1 MRRIAEPL
9 HIGWVGTGVMGAPMA
24 GHLLAA
30 GHALRV
36 STRTRAR
43 AEDLVAQGAQ
53 WCATPAAAAEG
64 ADVVCIMVGYPA
76 DVREVVLGDDEAAAL
91 RARRGVLG
99 ALDDGGLL
107 IDFTTS
113 SPGLAEEIHAAAA
126 ERGAEALDAPV
137 SGGDVG
143 ARNGTLVVMAGGSE
157 AAFAR
162 AHPVFD
168 AVGERIVHCGPP
180 GAGQHTKMMNQ
191 VAIAAGMIAVCEALL
206 YAHRAGLDLDR
217 AVETI
222 GGGAAGS
229 WSLSNYG
236 PRILKG
242 DLEPGF
248 KVDHFVKDLG
258 LALEEARRMGLSL
271 PGTALAE
278 QLYVAA
284 QGRDLGQK
292 GTQSLIA
299 VLAGLSGEDWALSA
313 PR

>member
-1 MRRIAEPL
+1 MMRRIAESL
-9 HIGWVGTGVMGAPMA
+9 NIGWVGTGVMGAPMA

-30 GHALRV
+30 GHRV
-36 STRTRAR
+36 SVFSRTREK
-43 AEDLVAQGAQ
+43 AEALVGQGAR
-53 WCATPAAAAEG
+53 WCDTPAAAAAE
-64 ADVVCIMVGYPA
+64 ADVVCTMVGYPA
-76 DVREVVLGDDEAAAL
+76 DVREVILGDE
-91 RARRGVLG
+91 RSGGEPSARDRSLLG
-99 ALDDGGLL
+99 AIAEGALL

-113 SPGLAEEIHAAAA
+113 SPGLAQEIHAAAQA
-126 ERGAEALDAPV
+126 RGVEALDAPV

-143 ARNGTLVVMAGGSE
+143 AREAKLVIMAGGSE
-157 AAFAR
+157 EAFAR
-162 AHPVFD
+162 AEPLFAELGGRV
-168 AVGERIVHCGPP
+168 VHAGPP
-180 GAGQHTKMMNQ
+180 GAGQHTKLMNQ
-191 VAIAAGMIAVCEALL
+191 IAIAAGMIAVCEALL

-258 LALEEARRMGLSL
+258 LALEEARRMGLAL

-284 QGRDLGQK
+284 QGHDLGQK

-299 VLAGLSGEDWALSA
+299 VLAKLSGADW
-313 PR
+313 R

>member
-1 MRRIAEPL
+1 MMRPIAESL

-30 GHALRV
+30 GHRV
-36 STRTRAR
+36 SVFSRTREK
-43 AEDLVAQGAQ
+43 AEALVEQGAR
-53 WCATPAAAAEG
+53 WCDTPAAAAAE
-64 ADVVCIMVGYPA
+64 ADVVCTMVGYPA
-76 DVREVVLGDDEAAAL
+76 DVREVTLGED
-91 RARRGVLG
+91 GVLG
-99 ALDDGGLL
+99 AIAEGALL

-113 SPGLAEEIHAAAA
+113 SPGLAQEIHAAAQA
-126 ERGAEALDAPV
+126 RGVEALDAPV

-143 ARNGTLVVMAGGSE
+143 AREAKLVIMAGGSE
-157 AAFAR
+157 EAFAR
-162 AHPVFD
+162 AEPLFAHLGGRV
-168 AVGERIVHCGPP
+168 VHAGPP
-180 GAGQHTKMMNQ
+180 GAGQHTKLMNQ
-191 VAIAAGMIAVCEALL
+191 IAIAAGMIAVCEALL

-258 LALEEARRMGLSL
+258 LALEEARRMGLAL

-284 QGRDLGQK
+284 QGHDLGQK

-299 VLAGLSGEDWALSA
+299 VLAKLSGADW
-313 PR
+313 R

>member
-1 MRRIAEPL
+1 M
-9 HIGWVGTGVMGAPMA
+9 
-24 GHLLAA
+24 
-30 GHALRV
+30 
-36 STRTRAR
+36 
-43 AEDLVAQGAQ
+43 
-53 WCATPAAAAEG
+53 
-64 ADVVCIMVGYPA
+64 
-76 DVREVVLGDDEAAAL
+76 
-91 RARRGVLG
+91 
-99 ALDDGGLL
+99 
-107 IDFTTS
+107 
-113 SPGLAEEIHAAAA
+113 
-126 ERGAEALDAPV
+126 

-143 ARNGTLVVMAGGSE
+143 ARNAKLVIMAGGDATAFDR
-157 AAFAR
+157 AA
-162 AHPVFD
+162 PVFE
-168 AVGERIVHCGPP
+168 AVGERIVHTGPP
-180 GAGQHTKMMNQ
+180 GTGQHTKMMNQ

-258 LALEEARRMGLSL
+258 LALEEARRMGLAL

-299 VLAGLSGEDWALSA
+299 VLAGLSGVDWDA
-313 PR
+313 R

>member
-30 GHALRV
+30 GHAV
-36 STRTRAR
+36 SVFSRTRAR
-43 AEDLVAQGAQ
+43 ADDLVAQGAT
-53 WCATPAAAAEG
+53 WCDTPAAAAAG
-64 ADVVCIMVGYPA
+64 ADVVCTMVGYPS
-76 DVREVVLGDDEAAAL
+76 DVREVVLGED
-91 RARRGVLG
+91 GVLG
-99 ALDDGGLL
+99 ALGDGGLL

-113 SPGLAEEIHAAAA
+113 SPGLAEELHAAAA

-143 ARNGTLVVMAGGSE
+143 ARNGTLVVMAGGGE

-162 AHPVFD
+162 AAPVFD
-168 AVGERIVHCGPP
+168 AVGGRIVHCGPP
-180 GAGQHTKMMNQ
+180 GTGQHTKMTNQ

-206 YAHRAGLDLDR
+206 YAHRAGLDLER
-217 AVETI
+217 TVETI

-229 WSLSNYG
+229 WSLANYG
-236 PRILKG
+236 PRILRG

-258 LALEEARRMGLSL
+258 LALEEARRLGLAL

-299 VLAGLSGEDWALSA
+299 VLAGLSGADWS
-313 PR
+313 

>member
-9 HIGWVGTGVMGAPMA
+9 TIGWVGTGVMGAPMA

-43 AEDLVAQGAQ
+43 AEDLVEQGAQ

-64 ADVVCIMVGYPA
+64 ADVVCTMVGYPA
-76 DVREVVLGDDEAAAL
+76 DVREVVLGED
-91 RARRGVLG
+91 GVLG
-99 ALDDGGLL
+99 ALGDGGLL

-162 AHPVFD
+162 AQPVFD

-206 YAHRAGLDLDR
+206 YAQRAGLDLER

-229 WSLSNYG
+229 WSLANYG

-258 LALEEARRMGLSL
+258 LALEEARRMRLSL

>member
-9 HIGWVGTGVMGAPMA
+9 TIGWVGTGVMGAPMA

-43 AEDLVAQGAQ
+43 AEDLVEQGAQ

-64 ADVVCIMVGYPA
+64 ADVVCTMVGYPA
-76 DVREVVLGDDEAAAL
+76 DVREVVLGDD
-91 RARRGVLG
+91 GVLG
-99 ALDDGGLL
+99 ALGDGGLL

-162 AHPVFD
+162 AQPVFD

-206 YAHRAGLDLDR
+206 YAQRAGLDLER

-229 WSLSNYG
+229 WSLANYG

-258 LALEEARRMGLSL
+258 LALEEARRMRLSL

>member
-30 GHALRV
+30 GHTLSV
-36 STRTRAR
+36 TSRTRAR
-43 AEDLVAQGAQ
+43 ADDLVEQGAR
-53 WCATPAAAAEG
+53 WCDTPAAAAAE
-64 ADVVCIMVGYPA
+64 ADVVCTMVGYPA
-76 DVREVVLGDDEAAAL
+76 DVREVILGED
-91 RARRGVLG
+91 GVLG
-99 ALDDGGLL
+99 ALGEGGLL

-126 ERGAEALDAPV
+126 GRGAEALDAPV

-143 ARNGTLVVMAGGSE
+143 ARNAKLVIMAGGDATAFDR
-157 AAFAR
+157 AA
-162 AHPVFD
+162 PVLE
-168 AVGERIVHCGPP
+168 AVGERIVHTGPP
-180 GAGQHTKMMNQ
+180 GTGQHTKMMNQ

-258 LALEEARRMGLSL
+258 LALEEARRMGLAL

-299 VLAGLSGEDWALSA
+299 VLAGLSGVDWDA
-313 PR
+313 RR